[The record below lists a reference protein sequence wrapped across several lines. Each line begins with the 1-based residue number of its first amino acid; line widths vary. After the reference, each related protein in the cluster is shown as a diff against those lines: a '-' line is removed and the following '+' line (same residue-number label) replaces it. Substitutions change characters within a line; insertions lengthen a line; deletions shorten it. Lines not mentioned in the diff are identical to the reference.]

1 MLPIGNT
8 LVVTV
13 QPAWRLATLAKLC
26 SSKTW
31 SQTMGI
37 TVMSNQNQSTASCCL
52 PPRRSNWLG
61 LTCLLAVLIVTPFL
75 TAEEPKPAAAPAVK
89 WKSLFDGKTLKNWK
103 SSQFGGE
110 GDVVVKDGTI
120 VMSQGSEM
128 TGIVWDGA
136 EIPKMNYEIS
146 LSAKRIEG
154 GDFFCGLTFQVKDDP
169 CSFIVGGWGGGVVG
183 ISSLDGQDAANNE
196 TARFESFDRGKW
208 YKIRLRVS
216 DNGLMA
222 WIDDKQ
228 VVGVETK
235 GRKISIRPEVELSR
249 PLGISCYATVA
260 GLKDIQIRDLT
271 PEEAKAAI
279 TAPKTK

>member
-1 MLPIGNT
+1 
-8 LVVTV
+8 
-13 QPAWRLATLAKLC
+13 
-26 SSKTW
+26 
-31 SQTMGI
+31 MGI
-37 TVMSNQNQSTASCCL
+37 TVMANRNQSTVDRSI
-52 PPRRSNWLG
+52 PPRRSRGLC

-75 TAEEPKPAAAPAVK
+75 TAEEPKPAAAPAAK

-216 DNGLMA
+216 ENGLMA